1 MKTLRLLLLFLTG
14 LLGLMSCQHDAAPEV
29 PVTQL
34 EKYLANDP
42 QYSTFYA
49 GLRKT
54 GLLPELKPGESFTVL
69 APTDDAFAQLSTP
82 YDDFSTA
89 DRINALTDAGKLQLL
104 REVLQYHLLPGQQ
117 LSSLSIFPSVGRAQF
132 TTLLAAPSTARREL
146 QVVRHFEVIS
156 INGLLSG
163 VTSAVGVPLAECTV
177 HPLRR
182 VLLPGTQSLAALIQ
196 EQARQTGGQH
206 ALFWQAL
213 QRPAAA
219 ALLAE
224 LTSPQTDY
232 TVLLPSDTGLLDR
245 WQQQNPAWTSLSAVP
260 DKDLLKTL
268 RLHIVSQH
276 LTSNVFLGMEKS
288 PTTLSSDI
296 LKFTGSYTWPNASN
310 PSRYSFQ
317 VCTLFYSGVEDQQT
331 PFLQIDHQ
339 ASNGVMHL
347 LNGAI
352 KPW

>member
-1 MKTLRLLLLFLTG
+1 MKTFRLFTLLLLGVLG
-14 LLGLMSCQHDAAPEV
+14 LLSCQPDTETAV
-29 PVTQL
+29 PMTQL
-34 EKYLANDP
+34 EKHLANDP
-42 QYSTFYA
+42 QYSAFYA

-69 APTDDAFAQLSTP
+69 APTDDAFARLSAP

-89 DRINALTDAGKLQLL
+89 NRINALTDAGKLQLL
-104 REVLQYHLLPGQQ
+104 REVLQYHLLPRQQ
-117 LSSLSIFPSVGRAQF
+117 LSSLSIFSTVGRAQF
-132 TTLLAAPSTARREL
+132 TTLLAAPSAARREL
-146 QVVRHFEVIS
+146 QIVRHNEFVS
-156 INGLLSG
+156 INGLLNG

-196 EQARQTGGQH
+196 GQARQAGSQH
-206 ALFWQAL
+206 TLFWQAL

-219 ALLAE
+219 TLLAE

-232 TVLLPSDTGLLDR
+232 TVLLPSDTGLLER
-245 WQQQNPAWTSLSAVP
+245 WQQQDPAWTSLSAVP
-260 DKDLLKTL
+260 DEDLLMTL

-276 LTSNVFLGMEKS
+276 LTSNVLLGMEKS

-296 LKFTGSYTWPNASN
+296 LKFTGSYTLPDASN
-310 PSRYSFQ
+310 PSRYSFR
-317 VCTLFYSGVEDQQT
+317 VCTLFYAGVEAQQT
-331 PFLQIDHQ
+331 PFLQIDNQ

-347 LNGAI
+347 LGGAI